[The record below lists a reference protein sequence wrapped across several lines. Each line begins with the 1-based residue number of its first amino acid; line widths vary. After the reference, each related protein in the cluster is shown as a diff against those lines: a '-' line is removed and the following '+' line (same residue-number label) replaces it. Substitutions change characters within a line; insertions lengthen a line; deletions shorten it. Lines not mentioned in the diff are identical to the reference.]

1 MSSNVLWYSYA
12 ACKNIIDTIGISKL
26 HGVMHIYNYSIMA
39 ANKVKRIHSPGIA
52 PSSSVAVP
60 FLIEAMRKSFSF
72 TGNAQS
78 HTTITCSFA
87 VALLLYHPCQER
99 NCIIILLIGSAREGS
114 ATLPLGLRGRKCLIG
129 RHQMKY
135 VCWFLASPLNW

>member
-1 MSSNVLWYSYA
+1 MYSGCIA
-12 ACKNIIDTIGISKL
+12 NFMVWCI
-26 HGVMHIYNYSIMA
+26 HSIMA
-39 ANKVKRIHSPGIA
+39 AKKFKGTHSQGIA
-52 PSSSVAVP
+52 LSSSVAVP

-114 ATLPLGLRGRKCLIG
+114 ATLPLGLRGRKCLLG
-129 RHQMKY
+129 RHTAPNTVVM
-135 VCWFLASPLNW
+135 VVANVSIHGLTHCM